1 MEEIKNTTE
10 ELEKKTSN
18 VIIDSTTGEHKI
30 LSTEEA
36 TDVNKDEEF
45 EKIVQ
50 ISSAEED
57 TTPITKEDVEACDD
71 SEDMMNQN
79 NLSKEAITGLL
90 DVANKRIKKEKF
102 NIYAELPE
110 EVKSLIDNYV
120 DSMSKEFSDHDKTT
134 IKKHVA
140 EGLVDDFITKVK
152 VNKAKTDFATE
163 LDKLYSEANKDI
175 SQSGI
180 ELVEERN
187 KEYRKIAEKM
197 SDEAKKEKLLTI
209 LDQIDE
215 ARALTTLKEFASK
228 NKIKHFQLEK
238 PKKTYNDFLNK
249 YKNSTNNIYNIEL
262 AWNVLVRKLD
272 NPQDADIFLISFCNQ
287 VRLYDVKDMVKH
299 AYMYYVL
306 YYCATLDGDVT
317 DTFINNIKEVVA
329 NARKR
334 NNL

>member
-30 LSTEEA
+30 LSTEES
-36 TDVNKDEEF
+36 TDTNKDEEF

-50 ISSAEED
+50 VSSAEED
-57 TTPITKEDVEACDD
+57 TTPITKEDVEACND
-71 SEDMMNQN
+71 SEDLMQN

-110 EVKSLIDNYV
+110 EVKNLIDNYV
-120 DSMSKEFSDHDKTT
+120 DNMSKEISDHDKTT

-175 SQSGI
+175 SKSGI

-215 ARALTTLKEFASK
+215 ARALTSLKEFASK

-262 AWNVLVRKLD
+262 AWNVLNRKLD